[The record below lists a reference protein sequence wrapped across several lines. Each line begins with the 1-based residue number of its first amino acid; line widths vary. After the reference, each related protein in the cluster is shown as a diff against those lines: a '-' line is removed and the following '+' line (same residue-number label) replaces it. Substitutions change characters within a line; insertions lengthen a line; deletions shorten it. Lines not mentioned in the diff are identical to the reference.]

1 MTSVYLKEIIEGWAS
16 KPLNKPNMR
25 YLLLGITILLY
36 TSSKAQDL
44 SKLYE
49 TVRPSVVVIFS
60 EEKKLEKQ
68 GASLKMV
75 SSQSLGSG
83 FLISDTEIL
92 TAAHVVDVAEQLLVQ
107 FLDGEIIE
115 AKVVSSFKNS
125 DIALISLTAPK
136 KNAIT
141 ATLGD
146 SDQSKIGEQVVVVGA
161 PFGLRHSLSSGYISG
176 LIKNNEDKNPFTNA
190 EYIQTDAAINTGNSG
205 GPMFNLKGEVI
216 GIVSHIKTITGGFQG
231 IGFAATSNIAK
242 KLLLDKKILWTGAEV
257 VPLSGESAKM
267 LNVPQNDALLVQRV
281 VSNSPFGKMGL
292 RGGTVE
298 ATIEEQT
305 LLLGGDIILAVNG
318 IRFEFT
324 DETLTKLGDFANSLK
339 PGDPI
344 ALEILRDGRVILLR
358 N

>member
-1 MTSVYLKEIIEGWAS
+1 
-16 KPLNKPNMR
+16 MR
-25 YLLLGITILLY
+25 NLLVGILLFLY
-36 TSSKAQDL
+36 TASKAQDL

-49 TVRPSVVVIFS
+49 TVRPSVVVIFT
-60 EEKKLEKQ
+60 EEMKLEKQ
-68 GASLKMV
+68 GATVQMV

-107 FLDGEIIE
+107 FSDGEIIE

-125 DIALISLTAPK
+125 DIALIALTAPK
-136 KNAIT
+136 KNPVIA
-141 ATLGD
+141 ALGD
-146 SDQSKIGEQVVVVGA
+146 SDKSKVGERIVVIGA
-161 PFGLRHSLSSGYISG
+161 PFGLSHSLSSGYISG
-176 LIKNNEDKNPFTNA
+176 FIKNTDDQNPFTNA

-205 GPMFNLKGEVI
+205 GPMFNLEGEVI

-231 IGFAATSNIAK
+231 IGFAASSNIAK
-242 KLLLDKKILWTGAEV
+242 KLLLDRKILWTGAEV
-257 VPLSGESAKM
+257 IPLSGESAKM

-281 VSNSPFGKMGL
+281 VSNSPYGKMGL
-292 RGGTVE
+292 RGGTIE
-298 ATIEEQT
+298 ATIEERT

-324 DETLTKLGDFANSLK
+324 DETLTKLGDFANALK

-344 ALEILRDGRVILLR
+344 VLEILRDGKVISLR

>member
-1 MTSVYLKEIIEGWAS
+1 
-16 KPLNKPNMR
+16 MR
-25 YLLLGITILLY
+25 FSLVGIMLLLF

-49 TVRPSVVVIFS
+49 TVRPSVVVIFT
-60 EEKKLEKQ
+60 EEKKLEKL
-68 GASLKMV
+68 GATVQMV

-107 FLDGEIIE
+107 FSDGEIIE
-115 AKVVSSFKNS
+115 AKVISAFKSS
-125 DIALISLTAPK
+125 DIALIALTTPK
-136 KNAIT
+136 KNAVI

-146 SDQSKIGEQVVVVGA
+146 SDKSKVGERVVVVGA
-161 PFGLRHSLSSGYISG
+161 PFGLTHSLSSGYISSF
-176 LIKNNEDKNPFTNA
+176 IKNTSDKNPFTNA

-205 GPMFNLKGEVI
+205 GPMFNLEGKVI
-216 GIVSHIKTITGGFQG
+216 GIVSHIKTVTGGFQG

-281 VSNSPFGKMGL
+281 VSNSPYGKMGL
-292 RGGTVE
+292 RGGIIE
-298 ATIEEQT
+298 AIIEGRT

-324 DETLTKLGDFANSLK
+324 DETLTKLGDFANTLK
-339 PGDPI
+339 PGDPVV
-344 ALEILRDGRVILLR
+344 LEILRDGKVISLK